1 MCAFVGGRVA
11 GMACGTLLGSIG
23 GADGA
28 AAAQMV
34 AVFVVLFSALL
45 LFGGAGV
52 GDGWGMSRAATDGE
66 NAPGNASEAAVAAV
80 AHEYGLTPRET
91 EIVSLLARG
100 RDQAFIAEYP
110 HISVDTVK
118 THRRSIYRKLDIH
131 SHQELLTLL
140 EDARATLGDDASPRI
155 ADAAPTLLA

>member
-80 AHEYGLTPRET
+80 AHEL
-91 EIVSLLARG
+91 SL
-100 RDQAFIAEYP
+100 I
-110 HISVDTVK
+110 HI
-118 THRRSIYRKLDIH
+118 
-131 SHQELLTLL
+131 
-140 EDARATLGDDASPRI
+140 
-155 ADAAPTLLA
+155 

>member
-1 MCAFVGGRVA
+1 M
-11 GMACGTLLGSIG
+11 
-23 GADGA
+23 
-28 AAAQMV
+28 
-34 AVFVVLFSALL
+34 
-45 LFGGAGV
+45 
-52 GDGWGMSRAATDGE
+52 
-66 NAPGNASEAAVAAV
+66 
-80 AHEYGLTPRET
+80 TPRET

-100 RDQAFIAEYP
+100 RDQAFIAEYLD
-110 HISVDTVK
+110 ISVDTVK